1 MYTCLLC
8 FGYLIDYQGIIYRL
22 YAYPEEKLV
31 MVVIVGLFDLQL
43 SVQAV
48 HITTKVVSS
57 NPAHGK
63 VVLIYEIMMM
73 SPGQNIS
80 YVANVLARGHH
91 DHDLIRM

>member
-31 MVVIVGLFDLQL
+31 MVVIVRLLDLQL

-63 VVLIYEIMMM
+63 VVLI
-73 SPGQNIS
+73 QH
-80 YVANVLARGHH
+80 YVIKFVSDRTVIFSGYSGFLYQ
-91 DHDLIRM
+91 